1 MGIHAI
7 PVKMLGKIPTY
18 YITDTL
24 QEDAGGGN
32 VRIWNYA
39 RVNGVLVP
47 QFECIVS
54 SVKLVA
60 VGKRLADLAQAVF
73 DSELLRLPGDHVH

>member
-1 MGIHAI
+1 MGMHTFPA
-7 PVKMLGKIPTY
+7 KMLGKIPTY
-18 YITDTL
+18 YVTHTI

-32 VRIWNYA
+32 VRIWNFA

-54 SVKLVA
+54 SAKLVT
-60 VGKRLADLAQAVF
+60 VSKSLAELALEVF
-73 DSELLRLPGDHVH
+73 NAEQLRLPGVKVH